1 MFRKL
6 FIILVPILLF
16 SCTSN
21 VDETEVKK
29 DFSFSFVNEKASL
42 PNQINDQL
50 AIGHPDQMNKYMNQ
64 ITCYDV
70 IQVLLER

>member
-16 SCTSN
+16 SCTSS

-29 DFSFSFVNEKASL
+29 ARQFFESIFQDSVIDSPEFQASL
-42 PNQINDQL
+42 GYLSLIH
-50 AIGHPDQMNKYMNQ
+50 I
-64 ITCYDV
+64 
-70 IQVLLER
+70 